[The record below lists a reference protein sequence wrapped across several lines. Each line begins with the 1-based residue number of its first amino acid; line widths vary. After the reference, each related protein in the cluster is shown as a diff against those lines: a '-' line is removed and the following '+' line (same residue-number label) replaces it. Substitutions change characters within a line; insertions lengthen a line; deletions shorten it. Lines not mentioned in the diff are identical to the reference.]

1 MSTMVDTGLLI
12 SSLDYVT
19 VMVKDQDAALNFY
32 TGVLGFERVDD
43 EQFGSGQRWLT
54 VGLPGAQTRIVL
66 FADPHA
72 HADEGG
78 CCGSG
83 GCGSCGSGVEYA
95 WTGMVMR
102 TEDINAAFENLQ
114 GKGVTF
120 LQPPQEKSWGVIDAL
135 FSDLDGNVFNL
146 VQRKK

>member
-19 VMVKDQDAALNFY
+19 VMVKDQDAALRFY
-32 TGVLGFERVDD
+32 TEVLGFQASDD

-54 VGLPGAQTRIVL
+54 VGLPGAQTRLVL

-72 HADEGG
+72 HAEEEGG

-83 GCGSCGSGVEYA
+83 GCGSCGGVEYA

-102 TEDINAAFENLQ
+102 TDDINAAFENLQ

-135 FSDLDGNVFNL
+135 FADLDGNVFNL
-146 VQRKK
+146 VQRKN